1 MPSPSGV
8 QKVSKVILHPIHSI
22 NILMMTAKYLE
33 MLAIG
38 DVDIKFSILTLGDFS
53 LEKIMVVALSPSM
66 CES

>member
-1 MPSPSGV
+1 MLSPSGV
-8 QKVSKVILHPIHSI
+8 QKVPKVILHPIHSI